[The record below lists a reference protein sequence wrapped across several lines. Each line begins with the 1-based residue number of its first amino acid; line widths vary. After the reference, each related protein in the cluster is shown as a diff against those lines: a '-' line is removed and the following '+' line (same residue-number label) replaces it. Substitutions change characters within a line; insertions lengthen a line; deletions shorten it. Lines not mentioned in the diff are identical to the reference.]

1 MKNFR
6 SIVLNNASSE
16 ETQQEIY
23 SALMRGIRVGH
34 LQLPAQSL
42 TFTTLN
48 NTEVTVDH
56 EPLLSCVR
64 SSQIP
69 IRNIKSV
76 SVRMSSV
83 CRSDWAALQVL
94 FKGGVLLNEV
104 VADYA
109 DYSPLIIEIIE
120 SGRSFRLDYKV
131 FEIKKCLIVIVSGQ
145 RNSAASL
152 TSPTGTILVWC

>member
-16 ETQQEIY
+16 ETQQKIY
-23 SALMRGIRVGH
+23 SALMRGIRAGP
-34 LQLPAQSL
+34 LQLPAKSL

-104 VADYA
+104 VVTHNA
-109 DYSPLIIEIIE
+109 DYSPLIIDIIE
-120 SGRSFRLDYKV
+120 SGRSFRLAYKV
-131 FEIKKCLIVIVSGQ
+131 YKI
-145 RNSAASL
+145 
-152 TSPTGTILVWC
+152 